1 MCVPSARS
9 LGAAE
14 ASCHGGI
21 GAPSAD
27 EGDTRMT
34 SDETQD
40 TLDELAAIRR
50 RIDEL
55 RNDWDAQ
62 HDAANVIRGLNELS
76 ATSAAYPSIEA
87 LLFGAA
93 QLIERGEAPGHRLEK
108 LSDHL
113 HGYVVGWE
121 DAAAAAAA

>member
-1 MCVPSARS
+1 MASKQTQEVLDQLAR
-9 LGAAE
+9 
-14 ASCHGGI
+14 
-21 GAPSAD
+21 
-27 EGDTRMT
+27 
-34 SDETQD
+34 
-40 TLDELAAIRR
+40 IRR

-55 RNDWDAQ
+55 TDQWKVD
-62 HDAANVIRGLNELS
+62 HDVVTVLRGLDELS

-93 QLIERGEAPGHRLEK
+93 RLIERGEPAGHRLEK

-121 DAAAAAAA
+121 DAAQAGAA